1 MKKFG
6 KQPANYQEEE
16 SFWVDLPPVSPETDP
31 HHPAQPEM
39 RAGIPQ
45 PPPASRQDPQG
56 SWTGRP
62 EDPYETPVQD
72 QDDL

>member
-1 MKKFG
+1 MKKAANRPAG
-6 KQPANYQEEE
+6 QPEEE
-16 SFWVDLPPVSPETDP
+16 HFWVDLPPMKPDADLL
-31 HHPAQPEM
+31 HPPRLEM

-45 PPPASRQDPQG
+45 PPPPSRQDPQG

-62 EDPYETPVQD
+62 EDPHETPVQD

>member
-6 KQPANYQEEE
+6 KQPANHQEEE

-45 PPPASRQDPQG
+45 PPPASRQDPLG

>member
-1 MKKFG
+1 MKKSG
-6 KQPANYQEEE
+6 KESTGQPKEE
-16 SFWVDLPPVSPETDP
+16 SFWVDLHPVSPEPDP
-31 HHPAQPEM
+31 LHPPRPEM

-45 PPPASRQDPQG
+45 PPPPSRQDPQG

-62 EDPYETPVQD
+62 EDPFEVPVQD